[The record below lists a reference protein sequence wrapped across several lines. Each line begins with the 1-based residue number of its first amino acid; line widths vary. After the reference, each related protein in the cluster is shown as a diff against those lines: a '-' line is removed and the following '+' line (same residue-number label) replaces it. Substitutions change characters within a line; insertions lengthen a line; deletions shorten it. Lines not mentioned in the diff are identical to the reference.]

1 MIGSMR
7 YYIDR
12 DNKIHYRR
20 VIKMA
25 QGKSGLVYFFQDG
38 CTKDV
43 GIPEKYIDADYRNL
57 VGIRWEEEDE

>member
-1 MIGSMR
+1 MIGSKR
-7 YYIDR
+7 YYIGR
-12 DNKIHYRR
+12 DNKLHYRR
-20 VIKMA
+20 VIRVS
-25 QGKSGLVYFFQDG
+25 QGKNGLIYFFQDG

>member
-1 MIGSMR
+1 MIGSKR

-12 DNKIHYRR
+12 DNKLHYRR
-20 VIKMA
+20 VIRVS
-25 QGKSGLVYFFQDG
+25 QGKNGLIYFFQDG
-38 CTKDV
+38 CAKDV